1 MTSNTTFNVYHPQAS
16 QQEEL
21 YRVSNACWSKRR
33 TFAMGSLPEN
43 GVPFSQTG
51 WVLIQTTKHGG
62 MCA

>member
-33 TFAMGSLPEN
+33 TFAMGVLRGLPEN
-43 GVPFSQTG
+43 VCTG
-51 WVLIQTTKHGG
+51 TNVVILYS
-62 MCA
+62 